1 MRRLA
6 PYLIAIGGV
15 IGITA
20 VIAVI
25 TTLARVSGL
34 WAIYLLLI
42 LWLGARW
49 GRWPAVTGSIAA
61 FLLYDFFF
69 VPPVG
74 AFTVS
79 SPASLLE
86 LVVLLAVALVTSQ
99 LAASLRRARASA
111 EAVAR
116 ESRALYELATAA
128 LRTQDVTAA
137 LSMLCR
143 LAREL
148 PSVNRFALVAM
159 DLGQPSAL
167 AGGELSQGEL
177 KQASWSHENGR
188 PVGIAVRDG
197 VVRLMRT
204 HPGAADPAYLP
215 LASGVAVIGID
226 EEQAGPDEL
235 RMLAAL
241 IGLADLLLDRRR
253 AAFES
258 ERARGLESSDRLKTA
273 ILSSLSH
280 ELKSPIASLRT
291 GLTAL
296 ASPQA
301 GLQTDQRE
309 LLVGLDGQATRLDR
323 MVSDLLTLSRLESGL
338 ELDLGVQSFADLVAA
353 ATRQLRTELDGN
365 QLVFELP
372 DDLPPVEVDEMQAG
386 RVLAN
391 LLENAHEWAPP
402 NGVIEV
408 GAAPREAVLEAWVE
422 NEGPPIATADLDR
435 VFDTFWTRRARG
447 SGLGLAICKRVVEA
461 HGGTIR
467 AENRRRGPRFTFTF
481 PLAPVP
487 AVPGS

>member
-1 MRRLA
+1 MSRLA
-6 PYLIAIGGV
+6 PYLVAIGGV
-15 IGITA
+15 IAITA
-20 VIAVI
+20 AIALI
-25 TTLARVSGL
+25 TTLAPVSGL
-34 WAIYLLLI
+34 WAVYLLLI

-74 AFTVS
+74 TFTVGS
-79 SPASLLE
+79 SASLLE
-86 LVVLLAVALVTSQ
+86 LVVMLAVALVTSQ

-111 EAVAR
+111 EAAAG

-128 LRTQDVTAA
+128 LRSQDVTAA

-143 LAREL
+143 LATEL
-148 PSVNRFALVAM
+148 PSVDRFALVAV
-159 DLGQPSAL
+159 DLGRPSAL
-167 AGGELSQGEL
+167 AGGELTQGEL
-177 KQASWSHENGR
+177 KQAAWAHENER
-188 PVGIAVRDG
+188 PVGIAIRDG
-197 VVRLMRT
+197 AVRLMRT
-204 HPGAADPAYLP
+204 HPGAKEPAYLP

-226 EEQAGPDEL
+226 EEQAAPDEL

-273 ILSSLSH
+273 ILASLSH
-280 ELKSPIASLRT
+280 ELKSPIAALRA

-301 GLQTDQRE
+301 GLKPDQRE

-323 MVSDLLTLSRLESGL
+323 MVSDLLTLSRLEAGL
-338 ELDLGVQSFADLVAA
+338 ELDREAHQFADLVAG
-353 ATRQLRTELDGN
+353 ATRRLRTELSGN
-365 QLVFELP
+365 QLVVDLA

-386 RVLAN
+386 RVLTN

-408 GAAPREAVLEAWVE
+408 GASPRESMLEAWVE
-422 NEGPPIATADLDR
+422 NEGPPIATGDLDR

-487 AVPGS
+487 ALPSS